1 PTPVVGM
8 VGSLPDPERAGRL
21 AFARDGD
28 AIALAG
34 EFHPALPGG
43 ELAKLRGEPLP
54 DGLPGFDAA
63 KVRAAQAAI
72 RDAVRAGELSSAHDI
87 AEGGFL
93 VAVAES
99 CLAGGVGAALDLGP
113 SDDPWNHLYGEG
125 AGGFVVSGPREVLA
139 RLAERVPLDVFGT
152 VGGDELEVAI
162 GDWRFAATLTELRE
176 ANSALV
182 GLFP

>member
-1 PTPVVGM
+1 M
-8 VGSLPDPERAGRL
+8 RCRDAERAGRL
-21 AFARDGD
+21 GFAHEGD
-28 AIALAG
+28 AIAIAG
-34 EFHPALPGG
+34 EFHPPLPGG

-87 AEGGFL
+87 AEGGLL

-99 CLAGGVGAALDLGP
+99 CLAGGVGAALDLGT
-113 SDDPWNHLYGEG
+113 SENPWTRLYGEG
-125 AGGFVVSGPREVLA
+125 AGGFVVSGPRAALDRSRSACRSTCSA
-139 RLAERVPLDVFGT
+139 RSAGT
-152 VGGDELEVAI
+152 GSRSAI
-162 GDWRFAATLTELRE
+162 GERHFAAGLSELRE

-182 GLFP
+182 ALFP